1 MRRQRSNAAEALG
14 LDARP
19 RGVPPSH
26 GAPRSYWHNRSHG
39 AGCRQ
44 ADGAM
49 SGSRWGARPVPAKDD
64 SAFPVAVIMIS
75 RRGRAENQA
84 APKMATVSSGMLG
97 KREGREIG
105 F

>member
-1 MRRQRSNAAEALG
+1 
-14 LDARP
+14 
-19 RGVPPSH
+19 
-26 GAPRSYWHNRSHG
+26 
-39 AGCRQ
+39 
-44 ADGAM
+44 M
-49 SGSRWGARPVPAKDD
+49 SGARRAARPVPAKDD

>member
-1 MRRQRSNAAEALG
+1 

-19 RGVPPSH
+19 AAEPRHRALLLAQPVCRGAARPS
-26 GAPRSYWHNRSHG
+26 GW
-39 AGCRQ
+39 
-44 ADGAM
+44 AM
-49 SGSRWGARPVPAKDD
+49 SGSRRAGPSCPAKDD